1 MFLRVAIV
9 RYATDLLLLGG
20 RKLLQTELG
29 IFRFIRPKKTTLKT
43 KVKSVNIVFT

>member
-20 RKLLQTELG
+20 RKLLQTERG
-29 IFRFIRPKKTTLKT
+29 IFRFIRPKKDYAEN
-43 KVKSVNIVFT
+43 KSKKRKHCF